1 MSTPHNE
8 AKKGDIAKT
17 VLMPG
22 DPMRAKYIAENF
34 LEDPVLFNDV
44 RGMLGYTG
52 TYKGKKVSVMGSGM
66 GIPSIG
72 IYSYELFSQYDVEQ
86 IIRIGSAGSYTADV
100 KVYDVVLASAAYSES
115 TYARCQSGDP
125 DDLQLPSPELN
136 QHIKETAA
144 KVSDCHL
151 VEACIHSDD
160 AFYRQPEAEHPFYW
174 ERLRDEKGCAAV
186 EMESF
191 ALFHNAKVLGKKAA
205 CLLTITDS
213 FVTGDSIPHE
223 EREKNLAD
231 MITLALESV

>member
-1 MSTPHNE
+1 MATPHIE
-8 AKKGDIAKT
+8 ANFGDIAQT

-22 DPMRAKYIAENF
+22 DPMRAKFIAENF
-34 LEDPVLFNDV
+34 LEDPVLFNNV

-52 TYKGKKVSVMGSGM
+52 SYKGKRVSVMGSGM

-72 IYSYELFSQYDVEQ
+72 IYSYELFSKYGVEE
-86 IIRIGSAGSYTADV
+86 IIRIGSAGSYSKDV
-100 KVYDVVLASAAYSES
+100 NIYDVLLAGSAYSES
-115 TYARCQSGDP
+115 TYALCQSGDTG
-125 DDLQLPSPELN
+125 DMQYPSSELN
-136 QHIKETAA
+136 ARIRKSADRMA
-144 KVSDCHL
+144 SFHL

-160 AFYRQPEAEHPFYW
+160 AFYREGEAEHPFYW
-174 ERLRDEKGCAAV
+174 EKLRDEKGCAAV

-205 CLLTITDS
+205 CLLTVTDS

-223 EREKNLAD
+223 EREKNLAQ